1 MNEGIRYK
9 RSKICFGA
17 VFLMTLLID
26 CLNDYYFQDELAII
40 YATVF
45 RLTAL
50 SVFFIVAYLETKK
63 YPGQKV
69 FDHLEWFA
77 IISVLCRM
85 VAEGSWNLS
94 VQISLLLFS
103 VLLMIIYLILIV
115 QLKCKV

>member
-9 RSKICFGA
+9 RSKICFGV

-26 CLNDYYFQDELAII
+26 CLNDDYFQDELAII

-50 SVFFIVAYLETKK
+50 FVFFIVTYLDTKK

-69 FDHLEWFA
+69 FDRWEWFA
-77 IISVLCRM
+77 IISALCRM
-85 VAEGSWNLS
+85 LTEGSWVLS

-103 VLLMIIYLILIV
+103 VLLMIIYLMI
-115 QLKCKV
+115 QLKRKV